1 MRGLTIMFGAALAI
15 FAITQMGAL
24 DFWLSDHV
32 YDFAQGSWAID
43 HSSSV
48 WRVFFYDGPKALL
61 ILLGV
66 VLLVLIA
73 RPAWLPKWRL
83 SRREAVMVFICLAT
97 VPAVVGLVRNSSGVS
112 CPRVLQHYSGPVA
125 DDLGHFDA
133 TRFFQTAPGGGCW
146 PSAHASGGFALLC
159 LAFLNRARRTRLQ
172 FAILGLSVGAAM
184 GTYQVLRGAHFASHI
199 VVTML
204 MALIVIQALKIAL
217 PEKYAGL
224 SG

>member
-1 MRGLTIMFGAALAI
+1 MLGAALAI
-15 FAITQMGAL
+15 FAVTHLGAL
-24 DFWLSDHV
+24 DIWLSDHS
-32 YDFAQGSWAID
+32 YDFKQASWAMD
-43 HSSSV
+43 HNSGV
-48 WRVFFYDGPKALL
+48 WRAFFYDGPKALL

-66 VLLVLIA
+66 TLLVLIA

-112 CPRVLQHYSGPVA
+112 CPRELQHYNGPVA

-133 TRFFQTAPGGGCW
+133 ARISKTAPGGGCW

-159 LAFLNRARRTRLQ
+159 LAFLNRARRTRIQ

-184 GTYQVLRGAHFASHI
+184 GAYQVLRGAHFASHI

-204 MALIVIQALKIAL
+204 MALIVIQALRIAL
-217 PEKYAGL
+217 PEKYAEL